1 MKTLTDIGLVALG
14 LVVGVVVGQLLQYNQ
29 INIQNIIKKI
39 FNNYVLKKSL
49 WTGQQQQFQ

>member
-1 MKTLTDIGLVALG
+1 MKPVTAIWLVLLG

-39 FNNYVLKKSL
+39 FGK
-49 WTGQQQQFQ
+49 

>member
-14 LVVGVVVGQLLQYNQ
+14 LVVGVVLGQLLQYHQ

-39 FNNYVLKKSL
+39 FKKK
-49 WTGQQQQFQ
+49 